1 MKLLTLTHY
10 LSSITR
16 NEKMERRYVS
26 TFLRS
31 AKAMAIRKKVMD
43 LKHLL
48 HTLQRTKKK
57 ENKLRMQPQ
66 LTQQIIQKHNLH
78 SPT

>member
-26 TFLRS
+26 TFQRN
-31 AKAMAIRKKVMD
+31 AKEITTRKKIMVQ
-43 LKHLL
+43 KHLP
-48 HTLQRTKKK
+48 H
-57 ENKLRMQPQ
+57 
-66 LTQQIIQKHNLH
+66 TQQITKKNINRLKM
-78 SPT
+78 